1 MKAWCGDISDADEED
16 ETLSAV
22 KRKFEDDSDSDSLE
36 KKMRL
41 DGDSESEDEIKPSVT
56 VRKVTK
62 TNPVNGVG
70 AKKTTP
76 IGKILIPDSKGI
88 VRINPKQASELTSG
102 VYIMSKTAGIIKLDS
117 NASKFATSGGQ
128 AIVKVEPRIGQTQIK
143 VVKKDAAASS
153 VKLTPKPKITVKP
166 VAKVNK
172 EKAAEMKKSPTT
184 AASTPIVYEKK
195 EFEDDKAEDSDD
207 GLPELEFPKDL
218 PLPEP
223 ESPPGDFVLDPETGK
238 IAGQDYPEES
248 MVVAVEKPEEPE
260 KDEEKQEEKKDEE
273 AEGEKKET
281 VEEEKEKTKSPETNL
296 ENLVKLA
303 AADILDDEEMK
314 EAEEEVEKK
323 QTKVLQQQQPQK
335 VTPSAQSTPVKQV
348 AKEAQD
354 SPMVLIL
361 LVILCISTE
370 LLKLINGT

>member
-1 MKAWCGDISDADEED
+1 MKAWCGDISDGDEED
-16 ETLSAV
+16 GTSQA

-41 DGDSESEDEIKPSVT
+41 DDDSESEDEIKPSVT

-62 TNPVNGVG
+62 TNPMNGVG
-70 AKKTTP
+70 GKKSAP

-117 NASKFATSGGQ
+117 STSKFATSGGQ

-143 VVKKDAAASS
+143 VVKKDAATSS

-172 EKAAEMKKSPTT
+172 EKAPEVKKSPATP
-184 AASTPIVYEKK
+184 ASTPIVYEKK
-195 EFEDDKAEDSDD
+195 EFEDDKGEDSDD

-238 IAGQDYPEES
+238 IVGQDYPEES
-248 MVVAVEKPEEPE
+248 VVVAAVEKSEAPE
-260 KDEEKQEEKKDEE
+260 KDEEKQEENVEKKDEVG
-273 AEGEKKET
+273 EGEEKET
-281 VEEEKEKTKSPETNL
+281 VEEEKEKTKTAETNL

-314 EAEEEVEKK
+314 EAEEEGEQK
-323 QTKVLQQQQPQK
+323 QTKVQQQQPPKK
-335 VTPSAQSTPVKQV
+335 VTPAVKQV
-348 AKEAQD
+348 TKEAQD
-354 SPMVLIL
+354 SPMVF
-361 LVILCISTE
+361 ILCISTE
-370 LLKLINGT
+370 FLQII